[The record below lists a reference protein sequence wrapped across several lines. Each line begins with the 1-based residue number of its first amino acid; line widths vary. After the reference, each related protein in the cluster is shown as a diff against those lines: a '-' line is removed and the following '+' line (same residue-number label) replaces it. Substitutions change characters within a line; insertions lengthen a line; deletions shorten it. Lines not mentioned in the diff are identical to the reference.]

1 MFTDLLNLPID
12 SARARQQDQTL
23 SIAGMTWTDYEKFT
37 TEEYSNYRLSYLNG
51 VITIVSPSQ
60 NHEVIERVISI
71 LINAYCRQ
79 YNLLYFPMGST
90 TLKNPPLA
98 GKEPDTSYSFDI
110 QKNTPDLAVEVIY
123 SSGETPR
130 RRKTQGNAH
139 QESGS
144 IDDSLM
150 RYKYLNVREVWFWQ
164 NNEMKF
170 YQLTNSEYRE
180 IVESV
185 WLNKITPDFLAQY
198 VNRGLTESPLTIEA
212 DFISGLN

>member
-12 SARARQQDQTL
+12 SDRARQQDQIL

-37 TEEYSNYRLSYLNG
+37 REEYSNYRLSYLNG

-110 QKNTPDLAVEVIY
+110 KKNTPDLAVEIIY
-123 SSGETPR
+123 S
-130 RRKTQGNAH
+130 
-139 QESGS
+139 SGS
-144 IDDSLM
+144 IDDSLTK
-150 RYKYLNVREVWFWQ
+150 YKYLNVREVWFWQ

-180 IVESV
+180 IVKSV
-185 WLNKITPDFLAQY
+185 WLNKITPDFLVRY

-212 DFISGLN
+212 DFISKLN